1 MSRTYA
7 QWRRAYNEWKA
18 NYYNG
23 ISSLWPN
30 PEASIVYTERSN
42 NPYWAERQNKTEDS
56 IGLSMLS
63 VSENLPEISIIA
75 QHLIDIGQ
83 AEFNKEMR
91 LLKQLMPD
99 LAIDTS
105 AGELDFIKQFN
116 IFLQGKAHYETM
128 IERLNK
134 VLNNQDKNKK
144 SLAPVVS
151 SLYASYLATALNQNL
166 IPLLRQFN
174 ANTNVDE
181 WDTMYQAVID
191 KSITQAFE
199 RMLQPSE
206 HKNNEI
212 FGSASEF
219 TEILAL
225 WRSDPLLQTQFKDT
239 IRSKIDFNKI
249 SNALQ
254 TNKVW
259 QERARQGKKV
269 GMRTKLIDSA
279 GGLNLKNNK
288 RTGQI
293 GGSVYEYIQNLFR
306 NAHLD
311 AVITKDGTQIS
322 GQVISGEGM
331 RTDSILILGEETTIS
346 FDANALATELN
357 EDLSS
362 ATSLL
367 DARDK
372 IQAFY
377 ERNLKSLSQGFII
390 YDSAKAYGT
399 SVNEKGF
406 KDGKS
411 LPLERLGDYAS
422 DAGIPL
428 GSIHDFILTAYNTL
442 PGAIYD
448 VARGEVQEAI
458 ENILYAATAK
468 LMFDDWTTIG
478 EGTGVGSSITALH
491 VFPLSG
497 IYVPASYLFTKIG
510 QALAG
515 ADANYRQYINIHVK
529 LPSTKTYESPEGE
542 GMPPDRL
549 IGKNGS
555 HSDLEIKKQILE
567 EWNKQ
572 FKKAQTESEFTIHFL
587 RNFSSLISDLAK
599 I

>member
-56 IGLSMLS
+56 IGLSLIN
-63 VSENLPEISIIA
+63 VADNLPEVQIIG

-83 AEFNKEMR
+83 AEFNKELR

-99 LAIDTS
+99 FTIDTV
-105 AGELDFIKQFN
+105 AGELEFIKQFN
-116 IFLQGKAHYETM
+116 ILLQGEAHYKTM
-128 IERLNK
+128 IERLNR
-134 VLNNQDKNKK
+134 VLNSEDKDKK

-166 IPLLRQFN
+166 IPLLRQFD
-174 ANTNVDE
+174 AKTNVSE
-181 WDTMYQAVID
+181 WDAMYQAAVD

-199 RMLQPSE
+199 RMLQPKE

-212 FGSASEF
+212 FGSANEF
-219 TEILAL
+219 KEILAL
-225 WRSDPLLQTQFKDT
+225 WRNDPLLQTQFKDT

-254 TNKVW
+254 TNAQW

-269 GMRTKLIDSA
+269 GMRSKLIDSTA
-279 GGLNLKNNK
+279 GLGLKDNK

-293 GGSVYEYIQNLFR
+293 GGSVYQYIEDMFR
-306 NAHLD
+306 NVQLNG
-311 AVITKDGTQIS
+311 IMTENGTQFSSSVMI
-322 GQVISGEGM
+322 GEKM
-331 RTDSILILGEETTIS
+331 RTDAILITAHETTIDVDP
-346 FDANALATELN
+346 DALITDITQE
-357 EDLSS
+357 LSS
-362 ATSLL
+362 SKSLL

-372 IQAFY
+372 IQNFY
-377 ERNLKSLSQGFII
+377 ERNLQKLQQSII
-390 YDSAKAYGT
+390 TYDSAKAYGT
-399 SVNEKGF
+399 NVNEKGF
-406 KDGKS
+406 KNGE
-411 LPLERLGDYAS
+411 PIRLERLGDYAA
-422 DAGIPL
+422 DAGVPL
-428 GSIHDFILTAYNTL
+428 GSVHDFILTAYNTL

-448 VARGEVQEAI
+448 VARGEVQESI
-458 ENILYAATAK
+458 ENILYAAAAK

-478 EGTGVGSSITALH
+478 EGVGIGTSITALH

-510 QALAG
+510 QALQN
-515 ADANYRQYINIHVK
+515 ADRDYKQWINIHVK
-529 LPSTKTYESPEGE
+529 LPTTKTYTSPDGG

-549 IGKNGS
+549 IGKGGS
-555 HSDLEIKKQILE
+555 HSDLEIKKKILE

-572 FKKAQTESEFTIHFL
+572 YRTAQAESEFSVHFL
-587 RNFSSLISDLAK
+587 KNFSAIISDLAK

>member
-1 MSRTYA
+1 MSRSYYE
-7 QWRRAYNEWKA
+7 WRRAYNAWKA
-18 NYYNG
+18 NYYSG
-23 ISSLWPN
+23 ISSLWPD
-30 PEASIVYTERSN
+30 PDASVVYTERSK
-42 NPYWAERQNKTEDS
+42 NPYWVERQNKTEDS

-63 VSENLPEISIIA
+63 VSENLPEISIIS

-83 AEFNKEMR
+83 AEFNKEMS

-105 AGELDFIKQFN
+105 AGEINFIKQFN

-128 IERLNK
+128 IARLDK
-134 VLNNQDKNKK
+134 VLNHADKGKK

-166 IPLLRQFN
+166 IPLLRQFD
-174 ANTNVDE
+174 ANTNISTWDAAYQDAVDR
-181 WDTMYQAVID
+181 
-191 KSITQAFE
+191 SITQAFE
-199 RMLQPSE
+199 RMLQPRE
-206 HKNNEI
+206 HENNEI
-212 FGSASEF
+212 FGRADEF

-225 WRSDPLLQTQFKDT
+225 WRSDPLMQTQFKDT

-249 SNALQ
+249 ISALRTNQ
-254 TNKVW
+254 TW
-259 QERARQGKKV
+259 QERARQGKKI
-269 GMRTKLIDSA
+269 GMRAKLIDSA
-279 GGLNLKNNK
+279 GGLNLKSNK

-293 GGSVYEYIQNLFR
+293 GGSVYEYVQSLFR
-306 NAHLD
+306 NAQMN
-311 AVITKDGTQIS
+311 AVITESGTKVS
-322 GQVISGEGM
+322 GQVIGGEVT
-331 RTDSILILGEETTIS
+331 RTDSILILGEETIIN
-346 FDANALATELN
+346 FDANVLATELN

-362 ATSLL
+362 TKTLSE
-367 DARDK
+367 ARDK
-372 IQAFY
+372 IQSFY

-390 YDSAKAYGT
+390 YDSAKAYGS

-406 KDGKS
+406 KDGKN
-411 LPLERLGDYAS
+411 LPLERLGDYAA

-428 GSIHDFILTAYNTL
+428 GSVHDFILTAYNTL

-448 VARGEVQEAI
+448 AARGEVEEAV

-478 EGTGVGSSITALH
+478 EGTGIGSSITALH

-497 IYVPASYLFTKIG
+497 IYVPVSYLFTRIG
-510 QALAG
+510 QALQN
-515 ADANYRQYINIHVK
+515 ADRDYKKYVNIHVK
-529 LPSTKTYESPEGE
+529 LPTTKTYTSPSGN
-542 GMPPDRL
+542 GTPPDRL
-549 IGKNGS
+549 IGKGGS

-572 FKKAQTESEFTIHFL
+572 FRSAQSESEFSIHFL
-587 RNFSSLISDLAK
+587 KNFSDLISELAK

>member
-1 MSRTYA
+1 MSRTYL
-7 QWRRAYNEWKA
+7 QWRSAYNEWKA
-18 NYYNG
+18 NYYEG
-23 ISSLWPN
+23 INSLQPD
-30 PEASIVYTERSN
+30 PHASVVYTERSK
-42 NPYWAERQNKTEDS
+42 NPYWATRQDKTEDS
-56 IGLSMLS
+56 ISLSMLS
-63 VSENLPEISIIA
+63 VSENLPELSIIA

-116 IFLQGKAHYETM
+116 IFLQGKTHYETM
-128 IERLNK
+128 INRLDK
-134 VLNNQDKNKK
+134 VLNQNKK
-144 SLAPVVS
+144 QKNFAPIVS
-151 SLYASYLATALNQNL
+151 SLYAQYLATALNQNI
-166 IPLLRQFN
+166 IPLLRQFD
-174 ANTNVDE
+174 ATTSIDT
-181 WDTMYQAVID
+181 WDSMYQAAVD

-199 RMLQPSE
+199 RMLQPQG

-212 FGSASEF
+212 FGHASEF

-225 WRSDPLLQTQFKDT
+225 WRNDPLLQTQFRDT

-249 SNALQ
+249 LNALQ
-254 TNKVW
+254 TNKTW

-269 GMRTKLIDSA
+269 GMRAKLIDSA
-279 GGLNLKNNK
+279 GGLNLKSNK

-306 NAHLD
+306 NTNLNAT
-311 AVITKDGTQIS
+311 ISENGTQIS
-322 GQVISGEGM
+322 GQVISGEAL
-331 RTDSILILGEETTIS
+331 RTDSILILGEETTIN
-346 FDANALATELN
+346 FDADALATELN

-362 ATSLL
+362 AASLL

-377 ERNLKSLSQGFII
+377 ERNLKSLNQGFII

-478 EGTGVGSSITALH
+478 EGTGVGSNITALH

-510 QALAG
+510 QALAN
-515 ADANYRQYINIHVK
+515 ADTNYRQYVNIHVK
-529 LPSTKTYESPEGE
+529 LPSTKTYEPRDGT

-572 FKKAQTESEFTIHFL
+572 FRQAQTESEFTIHFL
-587 RNFSSLISDLAK
+587 RNFNSLISDLAK